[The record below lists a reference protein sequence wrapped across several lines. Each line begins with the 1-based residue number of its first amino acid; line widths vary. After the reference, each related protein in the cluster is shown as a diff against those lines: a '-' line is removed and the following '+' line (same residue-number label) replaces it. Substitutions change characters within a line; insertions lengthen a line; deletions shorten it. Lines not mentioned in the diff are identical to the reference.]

1 MRKIGTLLLTL
12 LFLPSG
18 VAFAQLDAPIFPDV
32 PVGHIYREAIEAL
45 VGARVIDG
53 NPDGNFYPERAVNRA
68 EMIKMLYRAKGR
80 VPDPANKD
88 CFKDV
93 ERQSWYETFICDAA
107 ANHFVDGYGDA
118 TFRPANLVNR
128 VEAIKMITTVFGIS
142 VDDYTE
148 ADRSLVKFVDVSTS
162 AWYTKYLSTAFKK
175 GILPIAGQ
183 VSGHFSPDWPL
194 LRGEAAAY
202 IFNALNV
209 QFTEERTPSSSSA
222 ASSQV
227 SQSEAET
234 SSSAEQTSSAAASS
248 AVAASYE
255 ADFPFSM
262 NGKFSGKKSSSYTF
276 SLAKNTVMLIEAGL
290 QSGQAGTVSCRLY
303 LLGDEGFSDQYF
315 LGFQEG
321 SQCFLKVAIGPGDY
335 QLQLQPTVADVT
347 YTVAAADAT
356 GDGNDGF
363 IQSVK
368 IKRGDTRTEM
378 LSEGDFQDFYS
389 FTVDTPRSMTV
400 VLSNAGQLS
409 CLVYA
414 MGNVDL
420 FGFTG
425 PTCNQSYTY
434 PTGTYT
440 VSVARKA
447 SRTAKQTYTIQ
458 VK

>member
-1 MRKIGTLLLTL
+1 MRKIGILLVAL
-12 LFLPSG
+12 LFLSSG

-53 NPDGNFYPERAVNRA
+53 NPDGNFSPERAVNRA

-80 VPDPANKD
+80 IPDPANKD

-93 ERQSWYETFICDAA
+93 ERESWYETFICDAA
-107 ANHFVDGYGDA
+107 ANHFVDGYGDS

-183 VSGHFSPDWPL
+183 VSGHFNPDWPL

-209 QFTEERTPSSSSA
+209 QFADDRKPSSS
-222 ASSQV
+222 ASSQA
-227 SQSEAET
+227 SEQSGET
-234 SSSAEQTSSAAASS
+234 SSSAEQTSSEAAASS
-248 AVAASYE
+248 MAAASY
-255 ADFPFSM
+255 AVDFPFSM

-276 SLAKNTVMLIEAGL
+276 SLAKNTVMLIETGL
-290 QSGQAGTVSCRLY
+290 QSGQSGMVSCRLY
-303 LLGDEGFSDQYF
+303 LLGTEGFSDQYF

-321 SQCFLKVAIGPGDY
+321 NKCFLKVAIGPGDY

-347 YTVAAADAT
+347 YTAVATVTT

-389 FTVDTPRSMTV
+389 FTVDTPRVMTV
-400 VLSNAGQLS
+400 TLSNAGQLS

-414 MGNVDL
+414 MKDVDL

-440 VSVARKA
+440 VSVGRKA